1 MAKLLLVEDDRILA
15 GLVQDCLR
23 FEHHT
28 VEVAHDGD
36 AGLAR
41 LQASKFDLV
50 ILDWELPYRNGIEL
64 LQHCRAISRQTAVLM
79 LTGKGTVQDKEL
91 GFRSGADDYLTKPF
105 DMRELIVRVDA
116 ILRRTSSAVSAVDAG
131 GALTIGDIVLE
142 PSQFRVR
149 KDGNE
154 IRLTRQEF
162 SLLEFFMRH
171 PGEVFS
177 GEALLDRV
185 WNSESDATVEAL
197 RACISRLR
205 KKIDTPQQPS
215 LISNV
220 FGSGYRLDVPA
231 L

>member
-28 VEVAHDGD
+28 VEVANDGD
-36 AGLAR
+36 EGLAR

-50 ILDWELPYRNGIEL
+50 ILDWELPFRSGIEL
-64 LQHCRAISRQTAVLM
+64 LQDVRVLSKQTAVLM
-79 LTGKGTVQDKEL
+79 LTGKGAVSDKEV
-91 GFRSGADDYLTKPF
+91 GFRFGADDYLTKPF
-105 DMRELIVRVDA
+105 DMRELIMRVDA
-116 ILRRTSSAVSAVDAG
+116 VLRRTSSPTAATAG
-131 GALTIGDIVLE
+131 DTALRAGDIVLE
-142 PSQFRVR
+142 PAAFRVR
-149 KDGNE
+149 RAGTD

-177 GEALLDRV
+177 GESLLERV
-185 WNSESDATVEAL
+185 WKSESDATVEAL
-197 RACISRLR
+197 RACISRIR
-205 KKIDTPQQPS
+205 KKLDSPDKPT

-220 FGSGYRLDVPA
+220 FGSGYRLDA
-231 L
+231 